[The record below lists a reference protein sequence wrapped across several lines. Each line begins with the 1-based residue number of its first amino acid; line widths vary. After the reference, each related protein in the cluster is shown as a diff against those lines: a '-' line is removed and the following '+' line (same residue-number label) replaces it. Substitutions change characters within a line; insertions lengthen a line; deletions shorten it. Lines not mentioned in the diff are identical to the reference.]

1 MAPLLFADISLVSP
15 LSYLRCFCSSSSV
28 LFSMAPSI
36 GSQEAKTICVMDASS
51 RIGAALVDR
60 LLRRGYTIHAAA
72 FGRGD
77 EGKAASWS
85 ESKRVR
91 IFRSDPLDYHS
102 IADAVRGCSGVFYSF
117 DTDSYDEF
125 MVEVEVRAAHN
136 VLEACAQADT
146 VERVVFT
153 SSVTAVIWKENR
165 KLAEDVDERDW
176 SEPNFCR
183 KFKLWHALAKTLS
196 EKTAWALAMDRS
208 VNMVSVNSGLLIE
221 TELSPSNS
229 YLKGAP
235 EMYEDGVLVTVE
247 LKLLIDAHICIF
259 ESADAFGRYLCFNH
273 AICRPEDAVKLAQM
287 LSPLAPSPPPSDEL
301 RVIQER
307 IRSKKLNKL
316 MLEFG
321 DELQVAE

>member
-1 MAPLLFADISLVSP
+1 MERQTGKKV
-15 LSYLRCFCSSSSV
+15 
-28 LFSMAPSI
+28 
-36 GSQEAKTICVMDASS
+36 CVMDASS
-51 RIGAALVDR
+51 RIGAGLVDR
-60 LLRRGYTIHAAA
+60 LLRRGYTIHAAV

-77 EGKAASWS
+77 GWKEGSWS
-85 ESKRVR
+85 ESEMVRV
-91 IFRSDPLDYHS
+91 FRSDPLDYHS
-102 IADAVRGCSGVFYSF
+102 IADAVRGCSGVFYTF
-117 DTDSYDEF
+117 DGVSYDEF

-136 VLEACAQADT
+136 VLEACAQAET

-153 SSVTAVIWKENR
+153 SSVTAIIWKENR

-176 SEPNFCR
+176 SEPSFCR
-183 KFKLWHALAKTLS
+183 KFKLWHALSKTLS
-196 EKTAWALAMDRS
+196 EKTAWALAMDRG
-208 VNMVSVNSGLLIE
+208 VNMVVVNSGLLVE
-221 TELSPSNS
+221 SELSPSNP

-259 ESADAFGRYLCFNH
+259 ESTDAFGRYMCFNH

-287 LSPLAPSPPPSDEL
+287 LSPSTPNPPPSDEL

-307 IRSKKLNKL
+307 IHSKKLNKL

-321 DELQVAE
+321 DGLRVEE